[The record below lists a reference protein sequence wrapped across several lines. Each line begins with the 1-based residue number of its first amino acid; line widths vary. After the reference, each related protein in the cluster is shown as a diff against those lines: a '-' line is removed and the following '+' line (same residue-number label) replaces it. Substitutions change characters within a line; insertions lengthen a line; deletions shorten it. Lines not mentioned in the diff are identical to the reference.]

1 MKNDRFEEMKRVIFV
16 YLKDRI
22 NKYIETQEKVLREEE
37 GYFSPSLKAKV
48 TNFKKEV
55 IKLEENLPDEK
66 CYSDRNVNK
75 VQKLL
80 FDVYFR
86 KACKMDNGEVSDE
99 VIPIETIK
107 EKFGEQGYQLMT
119 DYVAI
124 KSGIMCLVTEIKKEK
139 RVEAEKMLHKFEQLK
154 RFLEYEV
161 LI

>member
-22 NKYIETQEKVLREEE
+22 NKYIETQDKVLREEE

-55 IKLEENLPDEK
+55 IKLEENLPIEK

-86 KACKMDNGEVSDE
+86 KACKMDNGEVTDE
-99 VIPIETIK
+99 VVPIATIK
-107 EKFGEQGYQLMT
+107 EKFGEEGYQLMT
-119 DYVAI
+119 EYVAI
-124 KSGIMCLVTEIKKEK
+124 KAGIMCLEQEIKEERRIESK
-139 RVEAEKMLHKFEQLK
+139 KMLDKFEFIK
-154 RFLEYEV
+154 KFWEYEV